1 MTPATA
7 LLIVIALSYLIGS
20 IPSGVIISRLLFGFD
35 IRDKGSGN
43 MGSTNVFR
51 VLGAKWGIVVQLL
64 DILKGVI
71 AVAIISRIFSG
82 EMPFDNRTPF
92 EDATVIKLIAG
103 AAAVIGHIW
112 SVFVRFRGG
121 KGINTA
127 AGMLVAIAPLDVG
140 VALGFFLLTFF
151 LSGYVSL
158 GSMMAAITLPSFM
171 CFRYNILHDNIPGY
185 HTIIF
190 FTIGVSLLV
199 IYTHRSN
206 ISRLAHGT
214 ENRFTKYWLFRNHRK

>member
-1 MTPATA
+1 MSPVTV
-7 LLIVIALSYLIGS
+7 LSLITLMSYLVGS
-20 IPSGVIISRLLFGFD
+20 IPSGVIVSRLFFGFD

-51 VLGAKWGIVVQLL
+51 VLGVRWGIVVQLL

-71 AVAIISRIFSG
+71 AVAVVSQMFTG
-82 EMPFDNRTPF
+82 EMPFTNRTPF
-92 EDATVIKLIAG
+92 EDATVVKLIAG
-103 AAAVIGHIW
+103 ATAVVGHIW
-112 SVFVRFRGG
+112 SIFVKFRGG

-127 AGMLVAIAPLDVG
+127 AGMLVAIAPIDVG

-158 GSMMAAITLPSFM
+158 GSMMAAVTLPSFM

-185 HTIIF
+185 HTTIF

-199 IYTHRSN
+199 IYTHRAN

-214 ENRFTKYWLFRNHRK
+214 ENRFTKYRLFRRTQK

>member
-1 MTPATA
+1 MSPV
-7 LLIVIALSYLIGS
+7 LILSLIIALSYLAGS
-20 IPSGVIISRLLFGFD
+20 IPSGVIVSRLFFGFD
-35 IRDKGSGN
+35 IRSKGSGN

-51 VLGAKWGIVVQLL
+51 VLGVKWGIVVQLL
-64 DILKGVI
+64 DILKGVL
-71 AVAIISRIFSG
+71 AVAVISQMFSG
-82 EMPFDNRTPF
+82 EMPFTNRTPF

-103 AAAVIGHIW
+103 AAAVVGHIW
-112 SVFVRFRGG
+112 SVFVNFRGG

-127 AGMLVAIAPLDVG
+127 AGMLVAIAPIDVG
-140 VALGFFLLTFF
+140 VALGFFLITFF

-190 FTIGVSLLV
+190 FTIGMSLLV
-199 IYTHRSN
+199 IYTHRTN

-214 ENRFTKYWLFRNHRK
+214 ESRFTKFQLFKKSKK

>member
-1 MTPATA
+1 MSPV
-7 LLIVIALSYLIGS
+7 LILSVIIALSYLAGS
-20 IPSGVIISRLLFGFD
+20 IPSGVIVSRLFFGFD
-35 IRDKGSGN
+35 IRGKGSGN

-51 VLGAKWGIVVQLL
+51 VLGVKWGIVVQVL
-64 DILKGVI
+64 DILKGVF
-71 AVAIISRIFSG
+71 AVAVISQMFSG
-82 EMPFDNRTPF
+82 EMPFTNHTPF

-103 AAAVIGHIW
+103 AAAVVGHIW
-112 SVFVRFRGG
+112 SVFVNFRGG

-127 AGMLVAIAPLDVG
+127 AGMLVAIAPIDVG
-140 VALGFFLLTFF
+140 VALGFFLITFF

-190 FTIGVSLLV
+190 FTIGMSLLV
-199 IYTHRSN
+199 IYTHRTN

-214 ENRFTKYWLFRNHRK
+214 ESRFTKFQLFKKSKK